1 MKPRRE
7 KEPPISAGDEIHIER
22 GGGAG
27 RWKVRAARYER
38 ADSDKISLVLSRGS
52 QAFKTAFNAE
62 TMRQIDNTP
71 AYMLSREI
79 TLPKKIRLNIPK
91 KK

>member
-27 RWKVRAARYER
+27 RWQVRAARYEK
-38 ADSDKISLVLSRGS
+38 ADGDKITLVLGRGGT
-52 QAFKTAFNAE
+52 AFKTVFNAQ
-62 TMRQIDNTP
+62 TMRHIDKTP

-79 TLPKKIRLNIPK
+79 RVPGKIRLKNTK
-91 KK
+91 KI